1 MYSFDWSRIFSRPAR
16 AGDLPIASEETQP
29 AAPGHWAGSRSWLPA
44 VSRTVLALGW
54 TSLLTD
60 ISSEM
65 VASILPIYLVLQL
78 RMGPLAF
85 GVVDGLYQGAAALVR
100 VAGGVLADRW
110 RRHKEMAAFG
120 YGLSAVCRL
129 LIPAVGAAWGMIA
142 AVVTLDRIGKGI
154 RTAPRDALIS
164 QRSSEPALA
173 TAFGVHR
180 AMDAVGAMLGPVFA
194 FVVLTSMSGDFNVLF
209 VTSFGMAVIGL
220 GAILLF
226 VPRLVPGE
234 RRVTSTP
241 VSLVTAARLLGGARF
256 RALVFAAVVLGLA
269 TISDSFVYLILQQR
283 FDVPL
288 STFPLLYV
296 GTSLFTA
303 ACAIPCGRLADRF
316 GRARVLLGGYGA
328 LVLVYVALLLPGWG
342 GYLLLL
348 AVMVLLGIYYAATD
362 GVLTAMAAA
371 ALPVPHVGSGLAVL
385 VTAANLARFAA
396 SVLFGFL
403 WSRNGTGS
411 ATVCYLAALLVGMAA
426 VVPALTRTQPR
437 AN

>member
-1 MYSFDWSRIFSRPAR
+1 
-16 AGDLPIASEETQP
+16 
-29 AAPGHWAGSRSWLPA
+29 
-44 VSRTVLALGW
+44 
-54 TSLLTD
+54 
-60 ISSEM
+60 
-65 VASILPIYLVLQL
+65 
-78 RMGPLAF
+78 
-85 GVVDGLYQGAAALVR
+85 
-100 VAGGVLADRW
+100 
-110 RRHKEMAAFG
+110 
-120 YGLSAVCRL
+120 
-129 LIPAVGAAWGMIA
+129 
-142 AVVTLDRIGKGI
+142 
-154 RTAPRDALIS
+154 
-164 QRSSEPALA
+164 
-173 TAFGVHR
+173 
-180 AMDAVGAMLGPVFA
+180 
-194 FVVLTSMSGDFNVLF
+194 
-209 VTSFGMAVIGL
+209 
-220 GAILLF
+220 
-226 VPRLVPGE
+226 LVPGE